1 MKTKPPEDHSL
12 RVQLDKDEVLLA
24 GQQLAMAEQALDQ
37 LETELKV
44 VTKGFKDKID
54 VVKSEVKRLAAD
66 VTNESSVRTVRCHWT
81 VEERGKGPKSWKH
94 VLRRSDTGAIISET
108 NVTAA
113 DRQEDLFP
121 SSDESDA
128 N

>member
-1 MKTKPPEDHSL
+1 MKQKPPEDHSL

-37 LETELKV
+37 LENELKA

-66 VTNESSVRTVRCHWT
+66 VTNESSVRTVPCHWT
-81 VEERGKGPKSWKH
+81 VEERGKGQKAWKH